1 MTPGAACGPRGD
13 PPAMSTTS
21 APAPRSARRRLS
33 AFFYRRRWLKLLG
46 LLAAPLG
53 WMVVIYLA
61 ALVVLLATA
70 FWQQDVLSSQ
80 IVHTFTWDNL
90 KYLKDDPAIHAV
102 TRQTVQMAV
111 LVTITDMLLAFPLA
125 YYMARVASR
134 HTRALL
140 FVAVLMPLW
149 SSYLIKAY
157 TWRLMT
163 GDSGPINWVLEKIN
177 LGPIHIA
184 FSTTAMWLA
193 FTYIWLPYMVL
204 PIYAALE
211 RIPDSLIEAS
221 GDLGGRAGRT
231 FRSVV
236 VPLVLPGIAAGS
248 IFTFSLTLG
257 DYIMVDL
264 VGGNR
269 IDFLGSVIFRYQ
281 GIANDLP
288 LACAVA
294 LIPVAVITI
303 YLLLVKRLGA
313 FEAL

>member
-1 MTPGAACGPRGD
+1 
-13 PPAMSTTS
+13 MSVS
-21 APAPRSARRRLS
+21 HAPAPIAARRRLS
-33 AFFYRRRWLKLLG
+33 AFFYRRRWLKALALLTPPLAW
-46 LLAAPLG
+46 LLIIYIAPL
-53 WMVVIYLA
+53 A
-61 ALVVLLATA
+61 VLLATA
-70 FWQQDVLSSQ
+70 FWQQDVLSGK
-80 IVHTFTWDNL
+80 ILHTVTTDNL
-90 KYLKDDPAIHAV
+90 KYLKDDPAIHTV

-111 LVTITDMLLAFPLA
+111 LVTITDMVLAFPLA

-134 HTRALL
+134 RVRALL
-140 FVAVLMPLW
+140 FVGVLMPLW

-163 GDSGPINWVLEKIN
+163 GDDGTINWALEKVHLGPIN
-177 LGPIHIA
+177 IA
-184 FSTTAMWLA
+184 FTTTAMWLA

-211 RIPDSLIEAS
+211 RIPGSLIEAS

-231 FRSVV
+231 FRSVI
-236 VPLVLPGIAAGS
+236 VPLALPGIAAGS

-257 DYIMVDL
+257 DYIMIDL

-269 IDFLGSVIFRYQ
+269 TDFLGSVIFRYQ
-281 GIANDLP
+281 GIANNLP
-288 LACAVA
+288 LACAIA
-294 LIPVAVITI
+294 LIPVAVIAV